1 MIIGIPKEIKNNENR
16 VALNGFICLQY
27 TKKRNR
33 LVFCPSFFILFLVP
47 YKPCPW
53 QFLYFLP
60 LPQGH
65 GSLRPTRFS
74 ARTGACFG

>member
-1 MIIGIPKEIKNNENR
+1 MPAIYKKEEQIGI
-16 VALNGFICLQY
+16 LSL
-27 TKKRNR
+27 
-33 LVFCPSFFILFLVP
+33 FFILFLVP